1 MPAGM
6 GAGPGAAPGPPAAQP
21 ALRGVGV
28 GVGVGM
34 AMPDNNNPAQAPR
47 RPLLTTAPSNG
58 QMPPMMPLP
67 PLPNGRN
74 GPPPNAT
81 SPSTP
86 ILTAAQVI
94 SLTREAMRHA
104 LENESQAV
112 DVGPGLKSGVTIDL
126 SRKGIQKLPEEVVD
140 IVKNE
145 LER

>member
-1 MPAGM
+1 M
-6 GAGPGAAPGPPAAQP
+6 G
-21 ALRGVGV
+21 
-28 GVGVGM
+28 
-34 AMPDNNNPAQAPR
+34 MPDNNNPSQAR
-47 RPLLTTAPSNG
+47 RPPLTTAPSNG
-58 QMPPMMPLP
+58 QQPPMMPLP

-74 GPPPNAT
+74 GPPPNGN
-81 SPSTP
+81 PPPTP